1 MRGGDSFNTAASGR
15 PTLDD
20 QLNVAGL
27 GWYQGRLF
35 AMLSLIVV
43 ADGMEMTV
51 LSMLRKPLSREFGL
65 DDYGFAALGSGTR
78 APRGPARRERARAI
92 APPACACSPPRV
104 RAHPRA
110 PSGQ

>member
-1 MRGGDSFNTAASGR
+1 VSQFVGLLIWSTFGGARFDRTATAMRGGESFNTAGSGR

-35 AMLSLIVV
+35 FMLSLIVV

-51 LSMLRKPLSREFGL
+51 RHSR
-65 DDYGFAALGSGTR
+65 ATPAHARTR
-78 APRGPARRERARAI
+78 ARGSRAGRAVQCAAVPRDAGG
-92 APPACACSPPRV
+92 V
-104 RAHPRA
+104 
-110 PSGQ
+110 G